1 MLKSVQKGFTLIELM
16 IVVAIIGILAA
27 VALPAYQDF
36 TIRAKISE
44 GIGLAG
50 AVKKGM
56 GEAFVASG
64 AVGVT
69 AYATEVAANLPQS
82 KYVSGVVVDGNPG
95 PSLGAVTV
103 TFRGANIS
111 NAIAA
116 APTLVYTA
124 YMNAAGTITRL
135 GSAAIGNSGA
145 IDFACSSTTS
155 TAANARGLTGAIA
168 GTMLPRYAPPE
179 CK

>member
-44 GIGLAG
+44 GIGLAS
-50 AVKKGM
+50 ALKGGM
-56 GEAFVASG
+56 SEAFIASG
-64 AVGVT
+64 AIGVT
-69 AYATEVAANLPQS
+69 AYANEVAANLPQS
-82 KYVSGVVVDGNPG
+82 KYVAGVVVDGNPG
-95 PSLGAVTV
+95 TNLGSVTV
-103 TFRGANIS
+103 TFKGVNIS

-116 APTLVYTA
+116 SPTLVYTA
-124 YMNAAGTITRL
+124 YMNANGVISRL
-135 GSAAIGNSGA
+135 GSAATGASGA

-155 TAANARGLTGAIA
+155 TAAAARGLTGAIP
-168 GTMLPRYAPPE
+168 GSMLPRYAPPE

>member
-36 TIRAKISE
+36 TIRAKVSE

-50 AVKKGM
+50 AIKKGM
-56 GEAFVASG
+56 GEAYMGTG
-64 AVGVT
+64 AVGVA
-69 AYATEVAANLPQS
+69 AYAAEVLAGVPQS
-82 KYVSGVVVDGNPG
+82 KYVTKIEVNGAASTDLGVI
-95 PSLGAVTV
+95 TV
-103 TFRGANIS
+103 TFNGTNIS
-111 NAIAA
+111 NSIAV
-116 APTLVYTA
+116 APTLVYTP
-124 YMNAAGTITRL
+124 YMNAKGTITRL
-135 GSAAIGNSGA
+135 GDAAVGNSGA

-155 TAANARGLTGAIA
+155 TAANARGLTGAKA